1 MVTVVTV
8 RAQDRRIPAS
18 STSLGVTFL
27 EKTMET
33 SNSTRYFKKAISL
46 LVIGL
51 RYLSTEIIAWQGLQA
66 ITRRPVGCCR
76 RFLCNEAFQGVDSI
90 SDIALKSN
98 RDVALLSAE
107 MNIDGTGRMNIQQP
121 RLHSVARAVALACAC
136 PGMALSV
143 SAFAFNVD
151 SGSSDLAISWD
162 NTLKYSAG
170 WRVRD
175 VNPAVA
181 PAGTAGFTPQINTN
195 DGDRN
200 FSRGLVSNRFD
211 ILSELGVRYRRDSGF
226 RISAAAW
233 YDDVYQHD
241 NDRNVSDAPG
251 LNQSGPY
258 NQFNKRTRIAQ
269 GRNAELLDAF
279 AYTRQS
285 LGEMNLNLKVGR
297 FTQLYGETLFLG
309 NNGIAGAQ
317 TPLDLSRA
325 LSVPNS
331 QFKEVARPVGQISG
345 QLQLTPDVIVGA
357 YYQGEWR
364 KSRLPAAGSYF
375 SFADFVDDGGE
386 ILYTPFGP
394 ALRGSDIE
402 PKNSGQGG
410 AQVRVRSG
418 DTEYGLYAATFH
430 EKLPQFYA
438 RFNAGPAGVVPA
450 DYVMVYGQNIRTVG
464 GSFSTVLGETNV
476 AGEVS
481 YRTNMPLV
489 AAGSFVFPINDP
501 AADGDA
507 NARFPKGD
515 TLHLNLSTISV
526 LGANALW
533 GGASFL
539 GEFAFNR
546 RLRVTDNPAALE
558 PNATRDAGA
567 IQFVFTPEYFQVL
580 PETDLQIPIGVS
592 YGLFGRSSVNGVLFP
607 AEHGGSLSVGAKAMY
622 QKAWQFSLNYTHYIG
637 TAGSVATT
645 TGLNSYQN
653 FHGDRDFVSLSV
665 QRAF

>member
-1 MVTVVTV
+1 MHKHAFEAAAL
-8 RAQDRRIPAS
+8 RAGA
-18 STSLGVTFL
+18 
-27 EKTMET
+27 
-33 SNSTRYFKKAISL
+33 
-46 LVIGL
+46 
-51 RYLSTEIIAWQGLQA
+51 
-66 ITRRPVGCCR
+66 
-76 RFLCNEAFQGVDSI
+76 RF
-90 SDIALKSN
+90 
-98 RDVALLSAE
+98 
-107 MNIDGTGRMNIQQP
+107 P
-121 RLHSVARAVALACAC
+121 RLHPLARAVARSCA
-136 PGMALSV
+136 GMAL
-143 SAFAFNVD
+143 AAPALAFNVD
-151 SGSSDLAISWD
+151 TGSPDLAVSWD
-162 NTLKYSAG
+162 NTFKYSAG
-170 WRVRD
+170 WRVRG
-175 VNPAVA
+175 VNPDVA
-181 PAGTAGFTPQINTN
+181 PAGTAGLTPQINTN

-200 FSRGLVSNRFD
+200 FSRGLISNRLD
-211 ILSELGVRYRRDSGF
+211 ILSELGVRYKRDSGF
-226 RISAAAW
+226 RLSAAAW

-241 NDRNVSDAPG
+241 NDRSASDAPG

-258 NQFNKRTRIAQ
+258 DRFNRHTRIAH

-285 LGEMNLNLKVGR
+285 LGDMNLNLKAGR
-297 FTQLYGETLFLG
+297 FTQLYGESLFFG

-317 TPLDLSRA
+317 TPLDLARA

-331 QFKEVARPVGQISG
+331 QFKEVARPVGQVSA

-386 ILYTPFGP
+386 ILYTPYGP
-394 ALRGSDIE
+394 ALRGRDIE
-402 PKNSGQGG
+402 PGNAGQGG
-410 AQVRVRSG
+410 AQVRFRSG

-438 RFNAGPAGVVPA
+438 RLNAGPAGMVPV
-450 DYVMVYGQNIRTVG
+450 DYVMVYGRNIRTVG
-464 GSFSTVLGETNV
+464 GSFSTLVGDANL

-501 AADGDA
+501 AADGGG

-515 TLHLNLSTISV
+515 TLHMNLSTISV

-533 GGASFL
+533 DGASFV

-546 RLRVTDNPAALE
+546 RLRVTDNPAALD

-580 PETDLQIPIGVS
+580 PETDLQLPIGVS

-607 AEHGGSLSVGAKAMY
+607 AENGGSLSLGAKAVY
-622 QKAWQFSLNYTHYIG
+622 QKAWHFSLNYTHYVG
-637 TAGSVATT
+637 TAGSVATPG
-645 TGLNSYQN
+645 GLNSYQN